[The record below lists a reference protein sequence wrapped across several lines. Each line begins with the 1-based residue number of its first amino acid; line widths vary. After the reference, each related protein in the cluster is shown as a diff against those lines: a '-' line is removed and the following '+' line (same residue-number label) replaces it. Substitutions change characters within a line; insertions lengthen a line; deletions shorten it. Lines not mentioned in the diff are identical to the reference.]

1 MLMLSPSDSFVP
13 FHLHHELAYQIKLS
27 LNLSIRNDPDTRI
40 ELPFD
45 RFLFGGG
52 LQQAGKFM
60 KKYRGNDIYT
70 IKKFGDLDL
79 ILGKRWHVRVLNKQ
93 LDFCCVKLE
102 TVRYHL
108 QRRRPVPNFQPDCEE
123 DFIDGGYSLV
133 FTFVRMDGV
142 RRHWDDVIAIA

>member
-13 FHLHHELAYQIKLS
+13 FHLHRELAYQIKLS
-27 LNLSIRNDPDTRI
+27 LNSSIRNDPDTRI

-60 KKYRGNDIYT
+60 KKYRGHDIYT
-70 IKKFGDLDL
+70 IKKFGDLDS

-108 QRRRPVPNFQPDCEE
+108 HRRGQFQIFNLIVKRILLMGD
-123 DFIDGGYSLV
+123 IHWYLHLYV
-133 FTFVRMDGV
+133 W
-142 RRHWDDVIAIA
+142 RHWDDVIAIA